1 MDGMTWMASA
11 MRAAQSQ
18 LDTATHNL
26 ANVASDGFRRIHSS
40 LTLTG
45 HGLVTHESPD
55 PSQGGIRE
63 TGRTLDLALIGP
75 GTFKTTPVI
84 GPGASPVIG
93 AGAFRTSSVTG
104 VKASPVIPS
113 AAPQARSRGTATIL
127 ETRNGAFIRDRNGYL
142 ADQTGRR
149 VLGTS
154 GPIRL
159 SETARVQPDGTIR
172 DAGRV
177 VGRLPLPPGTTVRS
191 GALESSSVDAIGE
204 TLAVLTAQRAFET
217 AQKTLVAIDQT
228 REKAVND
235 VVRLK

>member
-26 ANVASDGFRRIHSS
+26 ANVASDGFRRVHSS

-45 HGLVTHESPD
+45 RGLVARESPD
-55 PSQGGIRE
+55 ATQGGIRE

-75 GTFKTTPVI
+75 GTFTTTPGI
-84 GPGASPVIG
+84 GRSSSPVIG
-93 AGAFRTSSVTG
+93 RDTSPVIRRGT
-104 VKASPVIPS
+104 SPVIPS
-113 AAPQARSRGTATIL
+113 AAPEARSRGTATSL
-127 ETRNGAFIRDRNGYL
+127 ETRDGAFVRDRDGYL
-142 ADQTGRR
+142 ADQQGRR
-149 VLGTS
+149 VQGTA

-159 SETARVQPDGTIR
+159 SESARVQPDGTIR
-172 DAGRV
+172 DAGRI

-235 VVRLK
+235 VARLK